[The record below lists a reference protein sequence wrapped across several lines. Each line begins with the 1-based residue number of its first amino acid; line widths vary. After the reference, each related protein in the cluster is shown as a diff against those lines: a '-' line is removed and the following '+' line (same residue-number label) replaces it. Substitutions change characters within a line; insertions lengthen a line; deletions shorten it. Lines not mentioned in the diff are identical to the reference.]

1 MIDSLRWRGFT
12 HLLKGRPT
20 AKESSS
26 QRQARRKLG
35 NNDAMQKHNAP
46 RSQLLSALVVASFG
60 KRYDVELENGTQISC
75 VTRGKKSDLACG
87 DRVEIHMTSVNE
99 GVVEDILPRSSLL
112 YRSNEYRK
120 KLLAANVTQIIIVIA
135 AEPSFYEDLV
145 NRCLI
150 AAEAA
155 GIQALILLNKSDLPE
170 TSAALKRLELYQ
182 SLGYPVQ
189 ALSAKQD
196 ASQLRSWLQGQ
207 TSVLVG
213 QSGMG
218 KSTLVNALLPE
229 AKSRTQEISAVLDS
243 GKHTTTSA
251 RLYHLDGTS
260 SLIDSPGLQEFGL
273 NHLTS
278 DEMEHAFIE
287 FRPYLGKCR
296 FNNCRHHKEPDCA
309 ILNAVRDGKISQIR
323 LESYQKLLAELA

>member
-1 MIDSLRWRGFT
+1 MIDSLRSRGFT

-35 NNDAMQKHNAP
+35 NNDAMQKQNAP
-46 RSQLLSALVVASFG
+46 KSQLLSALVVASFG

-155 GIQALILLNKSDLPE
+155 GIRALILLNKSDLPE

-229 AKSRTQEISAVLDS
+229 AKSRT
-243 GKHTTTSA
+243 
-251 RLYHLDGTS
+251 
-260 SLIDSPGLQEFGL
+260 
-273 NHLTS
+273 
-278 DEMEHAFIE
+278 
-287 FRPYLGKCR
+287 
-296 FNNCRHHKEPDCA
+296 
-309 ILNAVRDGKISQIR
+309 
-323 LESYQKLLAELA
+323 